1 MKRLLV
7 SFSGGETSAFMAQWL
22 WRHKRDQYDM
32 VFVFA
37 NTGQENEET
46 LDFVQQCSDAFGFPV
61 VWVEA
66 VVDPESGKGTRHRIV
81 DHATA
86 SRNGEPFE
94 DVIAK
99 YGIPNRATPHCTRE
113 LKDQPITSYARS
125 LWGADYDTAIGIRE
139 DEQQRIN
146 WNRARERR
154 FVYPLLDM
162 VPMTKAKVNFWWSQQ
177 AFRLRLKGYQ
187 GNCMACWKKS
197 NPKLLTIAKERP
209 EAFKWVRSMEAKYG
223 TFVPATRLQALAER
237 GEVPKLPIHFFNR
250 DQSAVDIL
258 AAAANF
264 KGTAHDDSAL
274 GQLEL
279 DMCEAFSSCSS
290 DGCRA

>member
-32 VFVFA
+32 AFVFA

-94 DVIAK
+94 DAIAK
-99 YGIPNRATPHCTRE
+99 YGIPNQSTPHCTRE
-113 LKDQPITSYARS
+113 LKERPITSYARS
-125 LWGADYDTAIGIRE
+125 LWGSDYNTAIGIRA
-139 DEQQRIN
+139 DEFDRVN
-146 WNRARERR
+146 ERYKERR
-154 FVYPLLDM
+154 LVYPLVSDM
-162 VPMTKAKVNFWWSQQ
+162 PMTKPKVNFWWSQQ
-177 AFRLRLKGYQ
+177 AFRLQLKGYE
-187 GNCMACWKKS
+187 GNCKTCWKKS
-197 NPKLLTIAKERP
+197 NNKLMTIAKEHHN
-209 EAFKWVRSMEAKYG
+209 AFDWMRDMEKKYG
-223 TFVPATRLQALAER
+223 EFVPDSRLQKIQAR
-237 GEVPKLPIHFFNR
+237 GGSVQLPIRFFRGHRSCDDIINEAAEWNGSVV
-250 DQSAVDIL
+250 DDAAV
-258 AAAANF
+258 
-264 KGTAHDDSAL
+264 
-274 GQLEL
+274 GQL
-279 DMCEAFSSCSS
+279 DIDSCEVFSSCSS
-290 DGCRA
+290 DGYRA

>member
-46 LDFVQQCSDAFGFPV
+46 LDFVQQCSEAFGFPV

-94 DVIAK
+94 AVIAK
-99 YGIPNRATPHCTRE
+99 YGIPNHAAPHCTRE
-113 LKDQPITSYARS
+113 LKDKPIGSYARDVF
-125 LWGADYDTAIGIRE
+125 GNDYETAIGIRE
-139 DEQQRIN
+139 DEHHRIN
-146 WNRARERR
+146 WNRARARH
-154 FVYPLLDM
+154 FLYPLVDM
-162 VPMTKAKVNFWWSQQ
+162 MPMTKPKVNFWWSQQ
-177 AFRLRLKGYQ
+177 PFRLRLKGYQ

-197 NPKLLTIAKERP
+197 DHRLFTIAKEKP
-209 EAFKWVRSMEAKYG
+209 QAFAWVKAMEAKYG
-223 TFVPATRLQALAER
+223 EFVPEARLQAMAER
-237 GEVPKLPIHFFNR
+237 GEEPQLPIRFYRGHR
-250 DQSAVDIL
+250 SADDI
-258 AAAANF
+258 AAAAAQWAGRAN
-264 KGTAHDDSAL
+264 DDSL
-274 GQLEL
+274 VGQMEL
-279 DMCEAFSSCSS
+279 DMCESFSCNSS
-290 DGCRA
+290 DGH